1 MALEGTAESAA
12 EIGSQVKDQV
22 GELGR
27 AAADTADSPRAA
39 AADKIQSAA
48 KSIHAGAD
56 ALPGVGERAAGV
68 AHGAAAKLE
77 TAADYIREHDLRSM
91 GRDVTALAK
100 NNPVPALLTAAA
112 LGFLLAKAFS
122 SRN

>member
-12 EIGSQVKDQV
+12 ELGTQVKDQA
-22 GELGR
+22 GDLGR
-27 AAADTADSPRAA
+27 AAADSVNSRRAA

-48 KSIHAGAD
+48 RSIHAGAD

-68 AHGAAAKLE
+68 AHGAAGKLDA
-77 TAADYIREHDLRSM
+77 AADYIRENDLRSM
-91 GRDVTALAK
+91 GRDVTTLAK

-122 SRN
+122 SRD

>member
-1 MALEGTAESAA
+1 MALEGTAEAA
-12 EIGSQVKDQV
+12 GGLGSQ
-22 GELGR
+22 GTGEAAELGR
-27 AAADTADSPRAA
+27 AAADKVDSRRRA

-56 ALPGVGERAAGV
+56 ALPGVGARVGEV
-68 AHGAAAKLE
+68 AHGAASKLDA
-77 TAADYIREHDLRSM
+77 TADYVREHDLKSM
-91 GRDVTALAK
+91 TADVKTLAR

-122 SRN
+122 SRD